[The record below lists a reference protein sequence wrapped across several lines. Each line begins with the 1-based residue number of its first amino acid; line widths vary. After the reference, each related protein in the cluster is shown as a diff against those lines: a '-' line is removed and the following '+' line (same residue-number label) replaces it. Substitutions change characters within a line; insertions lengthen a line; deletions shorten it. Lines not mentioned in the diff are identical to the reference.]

1 MRIGLLHGWLLDG
14 SGSNNY
20 VRELARA
27 LTARGNDVH
36 LICQEPHPENFSR
49 IGRIHTPAIDRSLM
63 PVYVADTEYEGFSE
77 VRPFSELVSDSRL
90 ETYLEDFTRGVL
102 RVCREEK
109 IEVLHANHVYPMPE
123 VARRVKERAGVPY
136 LVFPHGSA
144 IEYTIKPSPELA
156 VVAAGAIDA
165 ADALVIGNKTVTE
178 RLFGLFPG
186 HAEAWRKKH
195 SIVSVGVD
203 PNLFE
208 PVEKNKRDLVVAKL
222 RAEGLPKGGKT
233 RARTSA
239 RGDYVRKAPDA
250 DLLEKL
256 EEIDWKEDKILLFA
270 GKLIVGKGLHDLVA
284 GLPEI
289 LERHPKT
296 TLLIVGEGP
305 FREQL
310 ERILHALT
318 MGERDFLL
326 RIAGAE
332 SRQPDNTFKNIRAYV
347 DRIGLDRWIELGR
360 RTKPAERVTF
370 TGYLKHPLLKH
381 LLPCADIAVFPSEV
395 AEAYP
400 LVLLEAISAGVL
412 PVASYF
418 EGLGEGLD
426 EIAARLSP
434 GVGPQMRIAV
444 ESGKRVSSMVRSI
457 GNLLDRKPDWR
468 LACRALAASEY
479 SWETVAGKMEEVY
492 RRVVKS

>member
-36 LICQEPHPENFSR
+36 LICQEPHPEKFPR
-49 IGRIHTPAIDRSLM
+49 IGRIHVPAIDRGLM

-77 VRPFSELVSDSRL
+77 VRPFSELTSDPRL
-90 ETYLEDFTRGVL
+90 DAYLEDFTRGVL
-102 RVCREEK
+102 RVCRDAD

-123 VARRVKERAGVPY
+123 IARRVKERAGVPY

-144 IEYTIKPSPELA
+144 IEYTIKRSPELA
-156 VVAAGAIDA
+156 AVAAGAIDA
-165 ADALVIGNKTVTE
+165 ADALVVGNKTVTE
-178 RLFGLFPG
+178 RLLGLFPDR
-186 HAEAWRKKH
+186 ADAWRKKH

-203 PNLFE
+203 PEVFE
-208 PVEKNKRDLVVAKL
+208 PVGESARDEVAGKL
-222 RAEGLPKGGKT
+222 RKALAFT
-233 RARTSA
+233 
-239 RGDYVRKAPDA
+239 RGDYAPKVPDA

-256 EEIDWKEDKILLFA
+256 EEVDWKGDKILLYA

-310 ERILHALT
+310 ELLLHALT
-318 MGERDFLL
+318 IGDRDLLL
-326 RIAGAE
+326 RIVGAE
-332 SRQPDNTFKNIRAYV
+332 SRQPDITFKNIMAYV

-360 RTKPAERVTF
+360 KTRPVERVVF
-370 TGYLKHPLLKH
+370 AGYLKHALLKH
-381 LLPCADIAVFPSEV
+381 LMPCADIAVFPSEV

-426 EIAARLSP
+426 EIGAKLSP
-434 GVGPQMRIAV
+434 AVAPQMRINV
-444 ESGKRVSSMVRSI
+444 DSGERIRSMVHSI
-457 GNLLDRKPDWR
+457 GGLLDREPDWR
-468 LACRALAASEY
+468 QACRELAASEY
-479 SWETVAGKMEEVY
+479 SWETVAGRMEEVY
-492 RRVVKS
+492 RRIFSGFKAA